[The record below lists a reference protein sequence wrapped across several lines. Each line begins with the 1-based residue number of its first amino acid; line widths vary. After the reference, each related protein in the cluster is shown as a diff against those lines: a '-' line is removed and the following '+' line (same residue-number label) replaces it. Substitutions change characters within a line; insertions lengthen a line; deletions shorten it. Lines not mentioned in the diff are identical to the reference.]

1 MVYII
6 DPQNAGISGNMIIG
20 ALVDLGADGE
30 KVKCLMEDVAVDFGE
45 VEVSLN
51 KVNKSGI
58 DATFCNVKTID
69 EDNENN
75 HHVHFPDFME
85 KIDLLKYADIE
96 NLTDEMVEMAKKVFK
111 RIAISES
118 RVHGKSLEEV
128 HFHEVGAADA
138 VADVLGSICAYF
150 DLGMNNDKVVGLPIA
165 VGGGVVKTAHGR
177 IPVPAPA
184 SLDILK
190 GLNEDSFKDF
200 SKGEAKCIGG
210 PVNSELATP
219 TGSAIYAEICDEI
232 SEFIPPVKPK
242 KIAYGAGKKDFDHP
256 NILRIIETSDISEK
270 DTIDVIETNLDHLT
284 GEEIG
289 YLFDNLLDNGASD
302 VSITPIIMKKNRQG
316 SLLKVISK
324 RKNRNQL
331 VNVIFKETGS
341 LGIRIAPNLHRGI
354 AKREF
359 VKKEF
364 EINGEIFEVTF
375 KNGYVNG
382 EIISSRAEYEDL
394 KKIAQK
400 TGLPLIKVKEMIR

>member
-1 MVYII
+1 MTIII
-6 DPQNAGISGNMIIG
+6 DPQSSGIAGNMIIG
-20 ALVDLGADGE
+20 ALVDLGANKDELKEIMEKSAEAFGKVKVSFNKISKHGIDSTFCHVEMIEHQPPVNYPEFIEKIESLDIDE
-30 KVKCLMEDVAVDFGE
+30 KVKET
-45 VEVSLN
+45 S
-51 KVNKSGI
+51 I
-58 DATFCNVKTID
+58 NVF
-69 EDNENN
+69 E
-75 HHVHFPDFME
+75 
-85 KIDLLKYADIE
+85 
-96 NLTDEMVEMAKKVFK
+96 
-111 RIAISES
+111 RIAEAES
-118 RVHGKSLEEV
+118 KVHGKTLQTV
-128 HFHEVGAADA
+128 HFHEVGASDA
-138 VADVLGSICAYF
+138 VADVIGSIYAYYS
-150 DLGMNNDKVVGLPIA
+150 LNLNQQKIIGLPIA
-165 VGGGVVKTAHGR
+165 VGGGRVKTAHGT

-184 SLDILK
+184 VLEILK
-190 GLNEDSFKDF
+190 DAN
-200 SKGEAKCIGG
+200 IVGG
-210 PVNSELATP
+210 PVDSELATP

-232 SEFIPPVKPK
+232 SEFIPHIKPK

-364 EINGEIFEVTF
+364 EINGETFEVTF

>member
-1 MVYII
+1 MTIII
-6 DPQNAGISGNMIIG
+6 DPQSSGIAGNMIIG
-20 ALVDLGADGE
+20 ALVDLGANKDELKEIMEKSAEPFGKVKVSFNKISKHGIDSTFCHVEMIEHQPPVNYPEFIEKIESLDIDE
-30 KVKCLMEDVAVDFGE
+30 KVKET
-45 VEVSLN
+45 S
-51 KVNKSGI
+51 I
-58 DATFCNVKTID
+58 NVF
-69 EDNENN
+69 E
-75 HHVHFPDFME
+75 
-85 KIDLLKYADIE
+85 
-96 NLTDEMVEMAKKVFK
+96 
-111 RIAISES
+111 RIAKAES
-118 RVHGKSLEEV
+118 KVHGKTLQTI
-128 HFHEVGAADA
+128 HFHEVGASDA
-138 VADVLGSICAYF
+138 VADVIGSIYAYYS
-150 DLGMNNDKVVGLPIA
+150 LNLNQQKIIGLPIA
-165 VGGGVVKTAHGR
+165 VGGGRVKTAHGT

-184 SLDILK
+184 VLEILK
-190 GLNEDSFKDF
+190 DVN
-200 SKGEAKCIGG
+200 IVGG
-210 PVNSELATP
+210 PVDSELATP

-232 SEFIPPVKPK
+232 SEFIPHIKPK

-256 NILRIIETSDISEK
+256 NILRIIETSDLSEK

-289 YLFDNLLDNGASD
+289 YLFDKLLDNGASD

-364 EINGEIFEVTF
+364 EINGETFEVTF

>member
-1 MVYII
+1 MTIII
-6 DPQNAGISGNMIIG
+6 DPQSSGIAGNMIIG
-20 ALVDLGADGE
+20 ALVDLGANKDELKEIMEKSAEAFGKVKVSFNKISKHGIDSTFCHVEMIEHQPPVNYPEFIEKIESLDIDE
-30 KVKCLMEDVAVDFGE
+30 KVKET
-45 VEVSLN
+45 S
-51 KVNKSGI
+51 I
-58 DATFCNVKTID
+58 NVF
-69 EDNENN
+69 E
-75 HHVHFPDFME
+75 
-85 KIDLLKYADIE
+85 
-96 NLTDEMVEMAKKVFK
+96 
-111 RIAISES
+111 RIAKAES
-118 RVHGKSLEEV
+118 KVHGKTLQTI
-128 HFHEVGAADA
+128 HFHEVGASDA
-138 VADVLGSICAYF
+138 VADVIGSIYAYYS
-150 DLGMNNDKVVGLPIA
+150 LNLNQQKIIGLPIA
-165 VGGGVVKTAHGR
+165 VGGGRVKTAHGT

-184 SLDILK
+184 VLEILK
-190 GLNEDSFKDF
+190 DAN
-200 SKGEAKCIGG
+200 IVGG
-210 PVNSELATP
+210 PVDSELATP

-232 SEFIPPVKPK
+232 SEFIPHIKPK

>member
-1 MVYII
+1 MTIII
-6 DPQNAGISGNMIIG
+6 DPQSSGIAGNMIIG
-20 ALVDLGADGE
+20 ALVDLGANKDELKEIMEKSAEAFGKVKVSFNKISKHGIDSTFCHVEMIEHQPPVNYPEFIEKIESLDIDE
-30 KVKCLMEDVAVDFGE
+30 KVKET
-45 VEVSLN
+45 S
-51 KVNKSGI
+51 I
-58 DATFCNVKTID
+58 NVF
-69 EDNENN
+69 E
-75 HHVHFPDFME
+75 
-85 KIDLLKYADIE
+85 
-96 NLTDEMVEMAKKVFK
+96 
-111 RIAISES
+111 RIAKAES
-118 RVHGKSLEEV
+118 KVHGKTLQTV
-128 HFHEVGAADA
+128 HFHEVGASDA
-138 VADVLGSICAYF
+138 VADVIGSIYAYYS
-150 DLGMNNDKVVGLPIA
+150 LNLNQQKIIGLPIA
-165 VGGGVVKTAHGR
+165 VGGGRVKTAHGT

-184 SLDILK
+184 VLEILK
-190 GLNEDSFKDF
+190 DAN
-200 SKGEAKCIGG
+200 IVGG
-210 PVNSELATP
+210 PVDSELATP

-232 SEFIPPVKPK
+232 SEFIPHIKPK

-364 EINGEIFEVTF
+364 EINGETFEVTF

>member
-1 MVYII
+1 MTIII
-6 DPQNAGISGNMIIG
+6 DPQSSGIAGNMIIG
-20 ALVDLGADGE
+20 ALADLGANKDELKEIMEKSAEPFG
-30 KVKCLMEDVAVDFGE
+30 KVK
-45 VEVSLN
+45 VSFN
-51 KVNKSGI
+51 KISKHGI
-58 DATFCNVKTID
+58 DSTFCHVEMIEHLPPVNYPEFIEKIESLDIDENVKETSI
-69 EDNENN
+69 N
-75 HHVHFPDFME
+75 
-85 KIDLLKYADIE
+85 
-96 NLTDEMVEMAKKVFK
+96 VFE
-111 RIAISES
+111 RIAKAES
-118 RVHGKSLEEV
+118 KVHGKTLQTI
-128 HFHEVGAADA
+128 HFHEVGASDA
-138 VADVLGSICAYF
+138 VADVIGSIYAYYS
-150 DLGMNNDKVVGLPIA
+150 LNLNQQKIIGLPIA
-165 VGGGVVKTAHGR
+165 VGGGRVKTAHGT

-184 SLDILK
+184 VLEILK
-190 GLNEDSFKDF
+190 DAN
-200 SKGEAKCIGG
+200 IVGG
-210 PVNSELATP
+210 PVDSELATP

-232 SEFIPPVKPK
+232 NEFIPHIKPK

-270 DTIDVIETNLDHLT
+270 DNIDVIETNLDHLT

-289 YLFDNLLDNGASD
+289 YLFDKLLDNGASD

-364 EINGEIFEVTF
+364 EINGETFEVTF

-394 KKIAQK
+394 KKITQK

>member
-1 MVYII
+1 MTIII
-6 DPQNAGISGNMIIG
+6 DPQSSGIAGNMIIG
-20 ALVDLGADGE
+20 ALVDLGANKDELKEIMEKSAEAFGKVKVSFNKISKHGIDSTFCHVEMIEHQPPVNYPEFIEKIESLDIDE
-30 KVKCLMEDVAVDFGE
+30 KVKET
-45 VEVSLN
+45 S
-51 KVNKSGI
+51 I
-58 DATFCNVKTID
+58 NVF
-69 EDNENN
+69 E
-75 HHVHFPDFME
+75 
-85 KIDLLKYADIE
+85 
-96 NLTDEMVEMAKKVFK
+96 
-111 RIAISES
+111 RIAEAES
-118 RVHGKSLEEV
+118 KVHGKTLQTV
-128 HFHEVGAADA
+128 HFHEVGASDA
-138 VADVLGSICAYF
+138 VADVIGSIYAYYS
-150 DLGMNNDKVVGLPIA
+150 LNLNQQKIIGLPIA
-165 VGGGVVKTAHGR
+165 VGGGRVKTAHGT

-184 SLDILK
+184 VLEILK
-190 GLNEDSFKDF
+190 DAN
-200 SKGEAKCIGG
+200 IVGG
-210 PVNSELATP
+210 PVDSELATP

-232 SEFIPPVKPK
+232 SEFIPHIKPK

-289 YLFDNLLDNGASD
+289 YLFDKLLDNGASD

-364 EINGEIFEVTF
+364 EINGETFEVTF

>member
-1 MVYII
+1 MTIII
-6 DPQNAGISGNMIIG
+6 DPQSSGIAGNMIIG
-20 ALVDLGADGE
+20 ALVDLGANKDELKEIMEKSAEPFGKVKVSFNKISKHGIDSTFCHVEMIEHQPPVNYPEFIEKIESLDIDE
-30 KVKCLMEDVAVDFGE
+30 KVKET
-45 VEVSLN
+45 S
-51 KVNKSGI
+51 I
-58 DATFCNVKTID
+58 NVF
-69 EDNENN
+69 E
-75 HHVHFPDFME
+75 
-85 KIDLLKYADIE
+85 
-96 NLTDEMVEMAKKVFK
+96 
-111 RIAISES
+111 RIAEAES
-118 RVHGKSLEEV
+118 KVHGKTLQTV
-128 HFHEVGAADA
+128 HFHEVGASDA
-138 VADVLGSICAYF
+138 VADVIGSIYAYYS
-150 DLGMNNDKVVGLPIA
+150 LNLNQQKIIGLPIA
-165 VGGGVVKTAHGR
+165 VGGGRVKTAHGT

-184 SLDILK
+184 VLEILK
-190 GLNEDSFKDF
+190 DVN
-200 SKGEAKCIGG
+200 IVGG
-210 PVNSELATP
+210 PVDSELATP

-232 SEFIPPVKPK
+232 SEFIPHIKPK

-256 NILRIIETSDISEK
+256 NILRIIETSDLSEK

-289 YLFDNLLDNGASD
+289 YLFDKLLDNGASD

-364 EINGEIFEVTF
+364 EINGETFEVTF